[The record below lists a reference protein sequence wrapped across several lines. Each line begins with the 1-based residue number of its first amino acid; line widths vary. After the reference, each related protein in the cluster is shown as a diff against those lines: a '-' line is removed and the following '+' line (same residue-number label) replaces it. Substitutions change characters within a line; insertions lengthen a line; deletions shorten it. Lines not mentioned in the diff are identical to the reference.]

1 MGCQSESG
9 SLLHSLS
16 PSAIPQKCTCSA
28 KNQTKA
34 TTQIVTRVHKL
45 CTKFTTTAYRVRRL
59 HTRALS
65 WAAECSKGRSPSVQA
80 PCSVCVCVCVCVHTP
95 MRVYTHPA
103 PSVQAPCSVAYDAS
117 YVCTHAHACVH
128 TWATAS
134 LSPCTHTMRSLYVM
148 FLYLCVH

>member
-80 PCSVCVCVCVCVHTP
+80 PCSV
-95 MRVYTHPA
+95 
-103 PSVQAPCSVAYDAS
+103 AYDAS

-148 FLYLCVH
+148 FLYLCVHCVPQRTHNGKRVYVQAHVPR